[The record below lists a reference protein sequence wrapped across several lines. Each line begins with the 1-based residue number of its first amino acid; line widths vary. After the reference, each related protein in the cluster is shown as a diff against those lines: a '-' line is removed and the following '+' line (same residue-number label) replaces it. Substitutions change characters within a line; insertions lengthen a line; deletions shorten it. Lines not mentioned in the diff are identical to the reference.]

1 MRKTGGEF
9 LGQGVAACVVSPPI
23 KCINQN
29 LTQSKGVGKLFY
41 DKGAYETEVREAE
54 KIKNMDPTGQYT
66 NPIKNSCEFL
76 RLDIPTEDLKKCTV
90 HDIVFNEE
98 SALIN
103 KNKAIRKKTIAELK
117 EGAFNIFRF
126 IEDKNI
132 EDLKQFQIV
141 YEHEGVDFE
150 KYLETTEDSF
160 EEVFGHLLQ
169 FAKGIAF
176 FNGKHNY
183 SHMDI
188 KAPNLLITKEGKD
201 LLIDFGLSKDT
212 NEIYKD
218 DFVLNFPY
226 VYYPPEFR
234 MFVHHKDI
242 ILNEENTYDKNV
254 LKEKVIGIYKALP
267 KIGNEFYKRMEKKY
281 EATFSQINNKFA
293 KIKDE
298 KKLRNEY
305 SKAFSKKVDVFSFG
319 VVILET
325 LHILQTKFEN
335 NEKFTKIHKIGEAA
349 TDIDPDIRMNIED
362 VVEELEKIIDPKK
375 TLGGRSSLKD
385 LKQYLKGPTF
395 TKIKLCNLVDKYKMQ
410 PKFKKLNKELL
421 SNAIAEH
428 MILHKKNV
436 PKTPVKA
443 PKTPVK
449 TTPKTPVKTTPKKK
463 T

>member
-1 MRKTGGEF
+1 MRKTGGKF
-9 LGQGVAACVVSPPI
+9 LGQGAAACVVSPPI

-41 DKGAYETEVREAE
+41 DKGAYESEVREAG
-54 KIKNMDPTGQYT
+54 KIKNMDPNAEYT

-90 HDIVFNEE
+90 HDKVFNEE

-141 YEHEGVDFE
+141 YQHEGVDFE
-150 KYLETTEDSF
+150 KYLETNKYNI
-160 EEVFGHLLQ
+160 EEVLGHLLQ

-176 FNGKHNY
+176 FNCKHKY

-188 KAPNLLITKEGKD
+188 KAPNLLITEEGKD

-212 NEIYKD
+212 NKIYED
-218 DFVLNFPY
+218 DFLLQSQYP
-226 VYYPPEFR
+226 YYPPEFR

-242 ILNEENTYDKNV
+242 LNEENTDDKNV
-254 LKEKVIGIYKALP
+254 LKEKIIGIYKVLP
-267 KIGNEFYKRMEKKY
+267 TIGDEFYKRMEKKY
-281 EATFSQINNKFA
+281 EATLSQISNKVAA
-293 KIKDE
+293 KNVQD
-298 KKLRNEY
+298 LRVVY
-305 SKAFSKKVDVFSFG
+305 SNAFSKKVDVFSFG

-325 LHILQTKFEN
+325 LHILKTKFE
-335 NEKFTKIHKIGEAA
+335 EKQYTDILQKCQIIGEAA
-349 TDIDPDIRMNIED
+349 SDIDPFTRTNID
-362 VVEELEKIIDPKK
+362 NVVKELEKIIDPKK
-375 TLGGRSSLKD
+375 TLGGKSSLKD

-436 PKTPVKA
+436 PKTPVKTS
-443 PKTPVK
+443 KNSSK
-449 TTPKTPVKTTPKKK
+449 
-463 T
+463 

>member
-1 MRKTGGEF
+1 MRKTGGKF
-9 LGQGVAACVVSPPI
+9 LGQGAAACVVSPPI
-23 KCINQN
+23 KCIDQN
-29 LTQSKGVGKLFY
+29 LTQSEGVGKLFY
-41 DKGAYETEVREAE
+41 DKGAYESEVREAE
-54 KIKNMDPTGQYT
+54 KIKNMDKTGQYT

-76 RLDIPTEDLKKCTV
+76 RLDIPKEDLIKCTV
-90 HDIVFNEE
+90 HDKVFNEE

-103 KNKAIRKKTIAELK
+103 KNKKQRNEALQLHK
-117 EGAFNIFRF
+117 EGDFNIWQF
-126 IEDKNI
+126 IKEHKI

-176 FNGKHNY
+176 FNSKHNY

-212 NEIYKD
+212 NKIYED
-218 DFVLNFPY
+218 DFLLQSPY
-226 VYYPPEFR
+226 PYYPPEFR

-267 KIGNEFYKRMEKKY
+267 NIGNEFYKRMEKKY
-281 EATFSQINNKFA
+281 EATFSQISDKVAA
-293 KIKDE
+293 KINNVQNMR
-298 KKLRNEY
+298 LVY
-305 SKAFSKKVDVFSFG
+305 SNTFFYKVDVFSFG

-325 LHILQTKFEN
+325 LHILKTKFK
-335 NEKFTKIHKIGEAA
+335 EKQYTDILQKCQIIGEAA
-349 TDIDPDIRMNIED
+349 SDIDPFTRMNID
-362 VVEELEKIIDPKK
+362 NVVKELEKIIDPKK

-410 PKFKKLNKELL
+410 PKFKKLNKDLL

-436 PKTPVKA
+436 PKTPVKTS
-443 PKTPVK
+443 KNSR
-449 TTPKTPVKTTPKKK
+449 
-463 T
+463 

>member
-1 MRKTGGEF
+1 MRKTGGKF
-9 LGQGVAACVVSPPI
+9 LGQGAAACVVSPPI
-23 KCINQN
+23 KCIDGS
-29 LTQSKGVGKLFY
+29 TQSEGVGKLFY
-41 DKGAYETEVREAE
+41 DKGAYESEVREAE
-54 KIKNMDPTGQYT
+54 KIKNMDPNAEYT

-90 HDIVFNEE
+90 HDKVFNEE

-103 KNKAIRKKTIAELK
+103 KNKKQRNEALQLHK
-117 EGAFNIFRF
+117 EGDFNIWQF
-126 IEDKNI
+126 IKEHKI

-141 YEHEGVDFE
+141 YTHEGVDFE

-176 FNGKHNY
+176 FNSNHNY

-212 NEIYKD
+212 NKIYED
-218 DFVLNFPY
+218 DFLLQSPY
-226 VYYPPEFR
+226 AYYPPEFR
-234 MFVHHKDI
+234 MFIHHRD
-242 ILNEENTYDKNV
+242 ILNGTPDKGDV
-254 LKEKVIGIYKALP
+254 LKKKVIGIYEALP
-267 KIGNEFYKRMEKKY
+267 NIGNEFYKRMEIKY
-281 EATFSQINNKFA
+281 EATFSQISNQISA
-293 KIKDE
+293 KNVQD
-298 KKLRNEY
+298 LRVVY

-319 VVILET
+319 IVILQT
-325 LHILQTKFEN
+325 LHILKTKFK
-335 NEKFTKIHKIGEAA
+335 EKQFTDILQKCQIIGEAA
-349 TDIDPDIRMNIED
+349 SDIDPFTRMNID
-362 VVEELEKIIDPKK
+362 NVVKELEKIIDPKK

-436 PKTPVKA
+436 PKTPVKTS
-443 PKTPVK
+443 KNYI
-449 TTPKTPVKTTPKKK
+449 KKLL
-463 T
+463 